1 MEIVHCLDCD
11 DVYKEKDGE
20 YVEVCPHCG
29 NTETADTVYLSH
41 DNEIYKEMVNE
52 VNKENA

>member
-11 DVYKEKDGE
+11 DVYKEENGE

-41 DNEIYKEMVNE
+41 DNEIYKEMMNE
-52 VNKENA
+52 L